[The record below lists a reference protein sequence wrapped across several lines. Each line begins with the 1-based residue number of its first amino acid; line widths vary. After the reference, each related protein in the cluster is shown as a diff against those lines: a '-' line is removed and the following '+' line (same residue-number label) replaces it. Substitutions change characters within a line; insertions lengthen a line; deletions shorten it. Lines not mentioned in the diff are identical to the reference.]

1 MPTRKGLLAPQ
12 NTFLDTIATRFD
24 GTHSNFVLGNAQ
36 VDRDYPIVYC
46 SDGFCELTGFARAE
60 VMQKSCACKFLYGP
74 DTTIEKITLIETSLE
89 SKEELKTEA
98 LFRKKDL
105 TPFWCLLDIV
115 PIKNE
120 KGEVVLFLASHKDI
134 TKTKMASLD
143 EDGRKDGDDDDD
155 QGSYDDDDEGSEN
168 NYLNDLPSN
177 YNYNRRRSRA
187 VLYHLS
193 GHLKEQEKKK
203 KRKLKINSGLLPPKS
218 TVLPEYKVAAMKKSR
233 FIVLHYSIMKSV
245 WDWCVLLATLYIAIV
260 VPFNAAVQN
269 AKETLMV
276 LTILDVTIEV
286 IFILDVGINFRT
298 TYVSKSG
305 KVVYEAR
312 AIAIN
317 YLRSWF
323 FIDLLAAVPFDLLI
337 LTLKL
342 QQLDTIQL
350 IKLARLLRLLR
361 LLNKIERYSQYSAIV
376 LTFFMLAFALLAH
389 WLACIWF
396 VIGRQELKR
405 NEEGWDLG
413 WINELGDQLK
423 TPVHNRSLPYNDSI
437 YITALYYTLSS
448 LTSVGFGNVSA
459 NTNTEK
465 IFTIL
470 VMFLGALCHAAVFG
484 NVTAIIQRMYSR
496 RALYHTK
503 LRDLKDF
510 VRSHHIPPA
519 LKTRM
524 QEYFMTSWSIN
535 MGIDTT
541 EMLQTFPEELRAD
554 IAMHLHKEFLA
565 LPIFA
570 DASQGCLRSLSLRI
584 KTSFC
589 APGEY
594 IVHQGDALNVIY
606 FLLNGSMEI
615 LRHGMVVAI
624 LGKGDLFGC
633 DLYVT
638 DTVIQSSGDIHAL
651 TYCDL
656 QSVTRHELLE
666 VLSSYP
672 EYHNKFQQEISRD
685 LTFNLREGYDSEK
698 YSYCETNN
706 SGRNTRL
713 TSISEVRDEE
723 EVGTSKQMKDSST
736 DTGEDNMENRHMLL
750 EVSNSVA
757 TSVPPDLSPRIV
769 DGVEDEGSQ
778 FKRHSFDFPASRSTV
793 HPSATRHRSL
803 TLAPRQPLVGE
814 SRMRQ
819 SYTAPQLSN
828 DQTTRSNSSDSL
840 YQEDLRHELE
850 YTRNS
855 VERLD
860 KQVSNLSRDVSH
872 LSQDLRAVVKLL
884 QVISPLASSA
894 AQQGT
899 NVAGASAS
907 SVNGP
912 ATLGLPPP
920 PPPPTTPCVMTVKI
934 GQGGE
939 EDIIHV
945 QRQDGVLETSLGGGM
960 PELPEGAMGPT
971 VAALTSAAM
980 ASASSNSASASS
992 TLERPSRRGSGGG
1005 AAGGST
1011 DKDDASSSAAS
1022 VRQTSLV
1029 LFHGPDGNMVESI
1042 SMERLDYDSEN
1053 GTDL

>member
-36 VDRDYPIVYC
+36 VERDYPIVYC

-60 VMQKSCACKFLYGP
+60 VMQKSCACKFIYGP
-74 DTTIEKITLIETSLE
+74 DTTIEKITLIQNSLLNR
-89 SKEELKTEA
+89 EELKTEA
-98 LFRKKDL
+98 LFRKKNL

-120 KGEVVLFLASHKDI
+120 KGDVVLYLASHKDI
-134 TKTKMASLD
+134 TKTKMASMD
-143 EDGRKDGDDDDD
+143 EDKEDF
-155 QGSYDDDDEGSEN
+155 DEEEEDSEN
-168 NYLNDLPSN
+168 NYLNELPSN

-203 KRKLKINSGLLPPKS
+203 KRRKLKLNSGLLSPKS

-233 FIVLHYSIMKSV
+233 GIVLHYSLIKSI

-260 VPFNAAVQN
+260 VPFNAAVHQEN
-269 AKETLMV
+269 ELV
-276 LTILDVTIEV
+276 ITILDIIIEI
-286 IFILDVGINFRT
+286 IFIIDVVINFRT

-312 AIAIN
+312 AIGLN
-317 YLRSWF
+317 YIRSWF
-323 FIDLLAAVPFDLLI
+323 FIDLLAAVPFDI
-337 LTLKL
+337 LTQIFKLK
-342 QQLDTIQL
+342 LDTIQL

-396 VIGRQELKR
+396 VIGRMELSK
-405 NEEGWDLG
+405 NDDGWDLG
-413 WINELGDQLK
+413 WIVDLGEQLK
-423 TPVHNRSLPYNDSI
+423 RPILDSNSTGPGNNSI

-496 RALYHTK
+496 RALYYTK

-565 LPIFA
+565 LSIFA
-570 DASQGCLRSLSLRI
+570 DASQGCLRSLSLKI

-594 IVHQGDALNVIY
+594 IVHQGDALGVIY

-633 DLYVT
+633 DLYIT
-638 DTVIQSSGDIHAL
+638 ETVISSSGDIHAL

-656 QSVTRHELLE
+656 QSVTRLELLE
-666 VLSSYP
+666 VLASYP
-672 EYHNKFQQEISRD
+672 EYQTKFQQEISRD
-685 LTFNLREGYDSEK
+685 LTFNLREGYDSEAEEK

-706 SGRNTRL
+706 SERNTRL
-713 TSISEVRDEE
+713 TSISEVRDED
-723 EVGTSKQMKDSST
+723 EVGTSKQTRDSST
-736 DTGEDNMENRHMLL
+736 DTGEDGMENRHMLL
-750 EVSNSVA
+750 DVSNSIA
-757 TSVPPDLSPRIV
+757 TSVPPDLSPRVV
-769 DGVEDEGSQ
+769 DGVEDEGSP
-778 FKRHSFDFPASRSTV
+778 FKRHSFEFPAARSNA
-793 HPSATRHRSL
+793 HSAASRHRSL

-814 SRMRQ
+814 CRMRT
-819 SYTAPQLSN
+819 SYTAPQLSQ

-860 KQVSNLSRDVSH
+860 KQVSNLSRDVSN

-884 QVISPLASSA
+884 QVIGPIASTSANQAANAVAASS
-894 AQQGT
+894 GL
-899 NVAGASAS
+899 
-907 SVNGP
+907 NGP
-912 ATLGLPPP
+912 ATPGLPAPP
-920 PPPPTTPCVMTVKI
+920 APCIMTVKI
-934 GQGGE
+934 GQSGE

-945 QRQDGVLETSLGGGM
+945 QRQDGVLETSLGGGI
-960 PELPEGAMGPT
+960 PELPPGTMGPT
-971 VAALTSAAM
+971 VAALASAVM
-980 ASASSNSASASS
+980 ASASSNSACS
-992 TLERPSRRGSGGG
+992 TLERPRKRTNSSDT
-1005 AAGGST
+1005 A
-1011 DKDDASSSAAS
+1011 KDDEGASGSR
-1022 VRQTSLV
+1022 VKETNLV
-1029 LFHGPDGNMVESI
+1029 LFQGPDENMTESE
-1042 SMERLDYDSEN
+1042 SLERLDYDSEN

>member
-1 MPTRKGLLAPQ
+1 
-12 NTFLDTIATRFD
+12 
-24 GTHSNFVLGNAQ
+24 
-36 VDRDYPIVYC
+36 
-46 SDGFCELTGFARAE
+46 
-60 VMQKSCACKFLYGP
+60 MQKSCACKFLYGP
-74 DTTIEKITLIETSLE
+74 DTTIEKITLIENSLE
-89 SKEELKTEA
+89 NREELKTEA

-120 KGEVVLFLASHKDI
+120 KGEVVLYLASHKDI
-134 TKTKMASLD
+134 TKTKMASMD
-143 EDGRKDGDDDDD
+143 EDKD
-155 QGSYDDDDEGSEN
+155 YDEEDSEN

-203 KRKLKINSGLLPPKS
+203 KRRKLKLNSGLLSPKS

-233 FIVLHYSIMKSV
+233 AIVLHYSIMKSV

-260 VPFNAAVQN
+260 VPFNAAVHQEN
-269 AKETLMV
+269 ELV
-276 LTILDVTIEV
+276 ITILDIIIEI
-286 IFILDVGINFRT
+286 IFIIDVAINFRT

-312 AIAIN
+312 AIGLN

-323 FIDLLAAVPFDLLI
+323 FIDLLAAVPFDI
-337 LTLKL
+337 LTQIFSLK
-342 QQLDTIQL
+342 LDTIQL

-396 VIGRQELKR
+396 VIGRMELNK
-405 NEEGWDLG
+405 NDDGWDLG
-413 WINELGDQLK
+413 WIVDLGDQLK
-423 TPVHNRSLPYNDSI
+423 MPILGVNSTGPRNDSI

-496 RALYHTK
+496 RALYYTK

-633 DLYVT
+633 DLYIT

-656 QSVTRHELLE
+656 QSVTRQELLE
-666 VLSSYP
+666 VLASYP
-672 EYHNKFQQEISRD
+672 EYQSKFQQEISRD
-685 LTFNLREGYDSEK
+685 LTFNLREGYDSEAEEK

-713 TSISEVRDEE
+713 TSISEVRDED
-723 EVGTSKQMKDSST
+723 EVGTSKQTRDSST
-736 DTGEDNMENRHMLL
+736 DTGEDGMENRHMLL
-750 EVSNSVA
+750 DVSNSIA
-757 TSVPPDLSPRIV
+757 TSVPPDLSPRVV
-769 DGVEDEGSQ
+769 DGVEDEGSP
-778 FKRHSFDFPASRSTV
+778 FKRHTFDFPAARSNV
-793 HPSATRHRSL
+793 HSAASRHRSL
-803 TLAPRQPLVGE
+803 TLTPRQPLVGE
-814 SRMRQ
+814 SRMRT
-819 SYTAPQLSN
+819 SYTAPQLSQ
-828 DQTTRSNSSDSL
+828 DHTTRSNSSDSL

-860 KQVSNLSRDVSH
+860 KQVSNLSRDVSN

-884 QVISPLASSA
+884 QVISPMASSSQNQA
-894 AQQGT
+894 S
-899 NVAGASAS
+899 NVAAAVVS
-907 SVNGP
+907 SGLNGP
-912 ATLGLPPP
+912 ATPGLPAPP
-920 PPPPTTPCVMTVKI
+920 APCVMTVKI

-945 QRQDGVLETSLGGGM
+945 QRQDGVLETSLGGGI
-960 PELPEGAMGPT
+960 PELPPGTMGPT
-971 VAALTSAAM
+971 VAALTSAVM
-980 ASASSNSASASS
+980 ASATSNSACS
-992 TLERPSRRGSGGG
+992 TLERPRKRTNSSDTAKDEEGASG
-1005 AAGGST
+1005 T
-1011 DKDDASSSAAS
+1011 S
-1022 VRQTSLV
+1022 VKETNLV
-1029 LFHGPDGNMVESI
+1029 LFQGPDESLTE
-1042 SMERLDYDSEN
+1042 SESLERLDYDSEN

>member
-1 MPTRKGLLAPQ
+1 
-12 NTFLDTIATRFD
+12 
-24 GTHSNFVLGNAQ
+24 
-36 VDRDYPIVYC
+36 
-46 SDGFCELTGFARAE
+46 
-60 VMQKSCACKFLYGP
+60 MQKSCACKFLYGP
-74 DTTIEKITLIETSLE
+74 DTTIEKITLIENSLE
-89 SKEELKTEA
+89 NREELKTEA

-120 KGEVVLFLASHKDI
+120 KGEVVLYLASHKDI
-134 TKTKMASLD
+134 TKTKMASMD
-143 EDGRKDGDDDDD
+143 EDKD
-155 QGSYDDDDEGSEN
+155 YDEEDSEN

-203 KRKLKINSGLLPPKS
+203 KRRKLKLNSGLLSPKS

-233 FIVLHYSIMKSV
+233 AIVLHYSIMKSV

-260 VPFNAAVQN
+260 VPFNAAVHQEN
-269 AKETLMV
+269 ELV
-276 LTILDVTIEV
+276 ITILDIIIEI
-286 IFILDVGINFRT
+286 IFIIDVAINFRT

-312 AIAIN
+312 AIGLN

-323 FIDLLAAVPFDLLI
+323 FIDLLAAVPFDI
-337 LTLKL
+337 LTQIFSLK
-342 QQLDTIQL
+342 LDTIQL

-396 VIGRQELKR
+396 VIGRMELNK
-405 NEEGWDLG
+405 NDDGWDLG
-413 WINELGDQLK
+413 WIVDLGDQLK
-423 TPVHNRSLPYNDSI
+423 MPILGVNSTGPRNDSI

-496 RALYHTK
+496 RALYYTK

-633 DLYVT
+633 DLYIT

-656 QSVTRHELLE
+656 QSVTRQELLE
-666 VLSSYP
+666 VLASYP
-672 EYHNKFQQEISRD
+672 EYQSKFQQEISRD
-685 LTFNLREGYDSEK
+685 LTFNLREGYDSEAEEK

-713 TSISEVRDEE
+713 TSISEVRDED
-723 EVGTSKQMKDSST
+723 EVGTSKQTRDSST
-736 DTGEDNMENRHMLL
+736 DTGEDGMENRHMLL
-750 EVSNSVA
+750 DVSNSIA
-757 TSVPPDLSPRIV
+757 TSVPPDLSPRVV
-769 DGVEDEGSQ
+769 DGVEDEGSP
-778 FKRHSFDFPASRSTV
+778 FKRHTFDFPAARSNV
-793 HPSATRHRSL
+793 HSAASRHRSL
-803 TLAPRQPLVGE
+803 TLTPRQPLVGE
-814 SRMRQ
+814 SRMRT
-819 SYTAPQLSN
+819 SYTAPQLSQ
-828 DQTTRSNSSDSL
+828 DHTTRSNSSDSL

-860 KQVSNLSRDVSH
+860 KQVSNLSRDVSN

-884 QVISPLASSA
+884 QVISPMASSSQNQA
-894 AQQGT
+894 S
-899 NVAGASAS
+899 NVAAAVVS
-907 SVNGP
+907 SGLNGP
-912 ATLGLPPP
+912 ATPGLPAPP
-920 PPPPTTPCVMTVKI
+920 APCVMTVKI

-945 QRQDGVLETSLGGGM
+945 QRQDGVLETSLGGGI
-960 PELPEGAMGPT
+960 PELPPGTMGPT
-971 VAALTSAAM
+971 VAALTSAVM
-980 ASASSNSASASS
+980 ASATSNSACS
-992 TLERPSRRGSGGG
+992 TLERPRKRTNSSDTAKDEEGASG
-1005 AAGGST
+1005 T
-1011 DKDDASSSAAS
+1011 S
-1022 VRQTSLV
+1022 VKETNLV
-1029 LFHGPDGNMVESI
+1029 LFQGPDENLTESE
-1042 SMERLDYDSEN
+1042 SLERLDYDSEN